1 MNNDMRSFL
10 NKIVRGELEET
21 SARKMASELLDK
33 YTLLALWKDTNLDH
47 VENDYEIIRIVYNED
62 FQNTELLVVR
72 KLDIHKA
79 KKFIQEC
86 YNEFYPEE
94 DDETSLDLQ
103 EKYEYVHNYI
113 ESCLDNHSDIPHSW
127 IMYDEMNMDTY

>member
-1 MNNDMRSFL
+1 MNNDVRSFL

-103 EKYEYVHNYI
+103 EKYEYLHAYI